1 MSLQKFIEFVNSE
14 GGEQY
19 SSTTPSVAELVL
31 VAQRLQAATRCRG
44 LVAHERGP
52 SLLQHV
58 SMLERARL
66 ELEKLG
72 IPVNV

>member
-14 GGEQY
+14 GVEQY
-19 SSTTPSVAELVL
+19 SSTTPSIAELVL
-31 VAQRLQAATRCRG
+31 VARKLRAATHCRG
-44 LVAHERGP
+44 LAAHEKGP

-58 SMLERARL
+58 VMLECART